1 MKKNQLIS
9 IVMNCYN
16 GERFLKQSLNSV
28 INQDYQNWELIFF
41 DNSST
46 DKSAEIFKSYLDRRF
61 HYYNSNKTTN
71 ISIARNKAISLC
83 KGEFIAFLDVDDYWD
98 KNKLSKQ
105 IKLFVKDIDLT
116 FTNFW
121 SIKENKNKIFQ
132 FQKPKLVNLK
142 FKKNIIETV
151 LENYEIVQSTIIIK
165 KEVLQNINTIYN
177 EKYHIIG
184 DFVLFLKIY
193 NHKNIDHLKYP
204 LTYRRIHKESESR
217 KNIEK
222 TLDEFED
229 FYIYNKKNNK
239 IFSDKNKL
247 IFLNSNLIKRILYLL
262 SKKKIN
268 IALKLYKNLKFSY
281 KLILIQKIII
291 LIIKKL
297 INIF

>member
-1 MKKNQLIS
+1 MGT
-9 IVMNCYN
+9 Y
-16 GERFLKQSLNSV
+16 
-28 INQDYQNWELIFF
+28 FF

-46 DKSAEIFKSYLDRRF
+46 DKSAEIFKSYLDKRF

-165 KEVLQNINTIYN
+165 KEILQNINTVYN

-184 DFVLFLKIY
+184 DFDLFLKIY

-268 IALKLYKNLKFSY
+268 IALKLYKSLNFSY

>member
-1 MKKNQLIS
+1 MKK
-9 IVMNCYN
+9 
-16 GERFLKQSLNSV
+16 
-28 INQDYQNWELIFF
+28 IF
-41 DNSST
+41 
-46 DKSAEIFKSYLDRRF
+46 
-61 HYYNSNKTTN
+61 
-71 ISIARNKAISLC
+71 
-83 KGEFIAFLDVDDYWD
+83 
-98 KNKLSKQ
+98 
-105 IKLFVKDIDLT
+105 
-116 FTNFW
+116 
-121 SIKENKNKIFQ
+121 
-132 FQKPKLVNLK
+132 
-142 FKKNIIETV
+142 
-151 LENYEIVQSTIIIK
+151 
-165 KEVLQNINTIYN
+165 YN
-177 EKYHIIG
+177 E
-184 DFVLFLKIY
+184 
-193 NHKNIDHLKYP
+193 NHQAH
-204 LTYRRIHKESESR
+204 RRIHKESESR